1 MSWQPP
7 YRTREEAGERLAQA
21 LAEYRG
27 RHAIVLGIPRG
38 GVAVGA
44 PVARALDAELDVIV
58 LRKIP
63 IPWEPEA
70 GFGAITAEGD
80 VILNEQMVRRLGLT
94 QEVIQRQANK
104 VRAEVERRARAY
116 RGERPFPD
124 LRRRPVI
131 VVDDG
136 LATGYTMIAALRSA
150 RSRGAEELVCAV
162 PVSPRDSLEAVRPWA
177 DRLVCLVISDEY
189 PFAVASFYRKFP
201 DLSDDEVRELLGTG
215 RAAQF
220 ARPGPPAGEQATS

>member
-1 MSWQPP
+1 MTQPL
-7 YRTREEAGERLAQA
+7 YKHRREAGETLAES

-27 RHAIVLGIPRG
+27 RNAVVLGIPRG

-44 PVARALDAELDVIV
+44 PIARALEAELDVIV

-70 GFGAITAEGD
+70 GFGAVTAEGD
-80 VILNEQMVRRLGLT
+80 VILNEQMVHRLELT
-94 QEVIQRQANK
+94 QQQIEREANR

-116 RGERPFPD
+116 RGGKPFPGLRERPV
-124 LRRRPVI
+124 L

-150 RSRGAEELVCAV
+150 RARGAQELVCAV
-162 PVSPRDSLEAVRPWA
+162 PVSPRDSLDAVRPWA
-177 DRLVCLVISDEY
+177 DRVVCLVVSDER
-189 PFAVASFYRKFP
+189 PFAVAGFYWEFP
-201 DLSDDEVRELLGTG
+201 DMSDQEVKDLLGAAAERRSVRGGNTAAG
-215 RAAQF
+215 R
-220 ARPGPPAGEQATS
+220 S

>member
-1 MSWQPP
+1 MYRQPR
-7 YRTREEAGERLAQA
+7 YRTRQEAGERLAQA

-94 QEVIQRQANK
+94 QEVIRRQANK
-104 VRAEVERRARAY
+104 VRAEVERRGRAY
-116 RGERPFPD
+116 RGDRPFPR
-124 LRRRPVI
+124 LSGRPVI

-136 LATGYTMIAALRSA
+136 MATGYTMIAALRSA
-150 RSRGAEELVCAV
+150 RGRGAEELVCAL
-162 PVSPRDSLEAVRPWA
+162 PVSPRDSLEAVHPWA
-177 DRLVCLVISDEY
+177 DRAICLVVSDEY
-189 PFAVASFYRKFP
+189 PFAVASFYQEFP
-201 DLSDDEVRELLGTG
+201 DLSDDQVRDLLRGARG
-215 RAAQF
+215 ARDKAAQ
-220 ARPGPPAGEQATS
+220 REQRRG

>member
-1 MSWQPP
+1 VYWQPP
-7 YRTREEAGERLAQA
+7 YRDRLEAGERLARA

-27 RHAIVLGIPRG
+27 RSAIILGIPRG
-38 GVAVGA
+38 GIAVGA
-44 PVARALDAELDVIV
+44 PIARALDAELDVIV
-58 LRKIP
+58 LRKLP

-116 RGERPFPD
+116 RGEQPDRD

-150 RSRGAEELVCAV
+150 RSRGAQELVCAV
-162 PVSPRDSLEAVRPWA
+162 AVSPRESLEAVRPWA
-177 DRLVCLVISDEY
+177 DRVVCPVVSDEY
-189 PFAVASFYRKFP
+189 PFAVASYYRQFP
-201 DLSDDEVRELLGTG
+201 DLSDDEVRALLGDV
-215 RAAQF
+215 REAREQAAQ
-220 ARPGPPAGEQATS
+220 R